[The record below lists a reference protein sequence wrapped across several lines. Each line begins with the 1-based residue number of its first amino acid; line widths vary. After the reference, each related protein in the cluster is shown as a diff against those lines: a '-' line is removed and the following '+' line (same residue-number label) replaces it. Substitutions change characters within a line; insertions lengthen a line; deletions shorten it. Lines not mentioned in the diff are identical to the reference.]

1 MTDLPVIG
9 IRFAL
14 YADLM
19 LITGLAAF
27 PFHALAAGERRDPEL
42 AALFAYPLCW
52 LCATGL
58 LVSALGMLILTA
70 NMQGVD
76 MFAVDLPMLLTM
88 IGETD
93 VGTAWT
99 VRMIA
104 LFVAAGAAWHAR
116 RSPFPAAAIVTI
128 AGATALASLAWSG
141 HAGAT
146 EGLPGTLHRA
156 SDALHMIAAAIWLG
170 AILAFLLL
178 LRSLRGAEPDPART
192 ARTARSLDSFAATGT
207 MCVLALTATG
217 LINAEL
223 TLGIRNAGTSL
234 ATPYGQLFVA
244 KLLLF
249 GTMLALAAANRWR
262 LTPALRAS
270 STSGDARIAVRTM
283 RRSLVMEALAGAAIL
298 ALVAWLGM
306 LAPLPTAATT

>member
-27 PFHALAAGERRDPEL
+27 PFHALAAGERYHPEL
-42 AALFAYPLCW
+42 AALLARPQRW
-52 LCATGL
+52 LCAMGL
-58 LVSALGMLILTA
+58 IVSALGMLVLTA
-70 NMQGVD
+70 NMQGID
-76 MFAVDLPMLLTM
+76 MLAVDLPMLVTM

-104 LFVAAGAAWHAR
+104 LLVAAAAAWQAR
-116 RSPFPAAAIVTI
+116 RSSSPATAIMAI
-128 AGATALASLAWSG
+128 AGALALGSLAWTG

-156 SDALHMIAAAIWLG
+156 SDALHMIAAAVWLG

-178 LRSLRGAEPDPART
+178 LRSLRGAEPDAQQVTRI
-192 ARTARSLDSFAATGT
+192 ARSLDSFATTGT
-207 MCVLALTATG
+207 ICVLVIAVTG
-217 LINAEL
+217 LVNAEL
-223 TLGIRNAGTSL
+223 IVGTRNAGASL
-234 ATPYGQLFVA
+234 ATPYGQLLVA

-249 GTMLALAAANRWR
+249 GSMLALAAANRWR
-262 LTPALRAS
+262 LVPALDAPPADGAARTAIRA
-270 STSGDARIAVRTM
+270 M
-283 RRSLVMEALAGAAIL
+283 HRSLALEATAGATIL
-298 ALVAWLGM
+298 ALVAWLGT
-306 LAPLPTAATT
+306 LAPTS

>member
-27 PFHALAAGERRDPEL
+27 SFHALAAGERRDPEI
-42 AALFAYPLCW
+42 AALLARPQRW
-52 LCATGL
+52 LCAIGL
-58 LVSALGMLILTA
+58 IVSALGMLVLTA

-76 MFAVDLPMLLTM
+76 MLAVDLPMLLTM

-104 LFVAAGAAWHAR
+104 LLIAAGAAWQAR
-116 RSPFPAAAIVTI
+116 RWSSPVAAIMAI
-128 AGATALASLAWSG
+128 AGAVALASLAWTG

-156 SDALHMIAAAIWLG
+156 SDALHMIAAAVWLG

-178 LRSLRGAEPDPART
+178 LRSLRGAEQVARI
-192 ARTARSLDSFAATGT
+192 ARSLDSFAATGT
-207 MCVLALTATG
+207 ICVLVITATG
-217 LINAEL
+217 LVNAEL
-223 TLGIRNAGTSL
+223 IVGIRNAGASL
-234 ATPYGQLFVA
+234 AAPYGQLLVA
-244 KLLLF
+244 KFILF
-249 GTMLALAAANRWR
+249 ASMLALAAANRWR
-262 LTPALRAS
+262 LVPALGAS
-270 STSGDARIAVRTM
+270 PVDGDARAAIRAM
-283 RRSLVMEALAGAAIL
+283 RRSLVLEAAAGTAIL
-298 ALVAWLGM
+298 ALVAWLGT
-306 LAPLPTAATT
+306 LAPTS